1 MRLRSVERGAPPA
14 PPCRVDHAAC
24 SQAGSPGGGEV
35 EVEEVGDDYFC
46 MTQERL
52 RRLPFRCYTG
62 KGSDLD
68 QSQQRKR

>member
-35 EVEEVGDDYFC
+35 EGEEV
-46 MTQERL
+46 EV
-52 RRLPFRCYTG
+52 
-62 KGSDLD
+62 
-68 QSQQRKR
+68 SQ